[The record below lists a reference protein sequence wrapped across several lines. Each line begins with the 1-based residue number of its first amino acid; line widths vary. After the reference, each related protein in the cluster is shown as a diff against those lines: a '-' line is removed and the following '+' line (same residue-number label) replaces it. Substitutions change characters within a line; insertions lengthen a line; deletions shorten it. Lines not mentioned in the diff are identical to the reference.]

1 MMLFARNSAMMDK
14 TQKGKLKDGLGL
26 KYRINVFV
34 DWTQQKNKLKPWACW
49 ILGTESG

>member
-1 MMLFARNSAMMDK
+1 MMDK
-14 TQKGKLKDGLGL
+14 TQKGKPKDGLGL
-26 KYRINVFV
+26 KYRINVSV